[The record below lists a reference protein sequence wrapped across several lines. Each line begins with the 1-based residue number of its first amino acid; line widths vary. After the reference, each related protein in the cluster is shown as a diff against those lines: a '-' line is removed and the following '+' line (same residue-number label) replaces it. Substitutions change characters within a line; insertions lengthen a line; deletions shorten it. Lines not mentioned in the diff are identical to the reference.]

1 MTTEDKNM
9 RTDCSFRFDSIEEDI
24 REIKNSHDKRLDW
37 LQSINDA
44 VTRLATVQ
52 ENQQTT
58 LENQQGLLRDQAVAQ
73 NRILS
78 ELLEFE
84 KIKEKN
90 LVEMQKGQGEIS
102 AKKIVA
108 IATIVSTTITAVA
121 TVLVAL
127 LS

>member
-1 MTTEDKNM
+1 
-9 RTDCSFRFDSIEEDI
+9 
-24 REIKNSHDKRLDW
+24 
-37 LQSINDA
+37 
-44 VTRLATVQ
+44 
-52 ENQQTT
+52 
-58 LENQQGLLRDQAVAQ
+58 
-73 NRILS
+73 
-78 ELLEFE
+78 LLEFE